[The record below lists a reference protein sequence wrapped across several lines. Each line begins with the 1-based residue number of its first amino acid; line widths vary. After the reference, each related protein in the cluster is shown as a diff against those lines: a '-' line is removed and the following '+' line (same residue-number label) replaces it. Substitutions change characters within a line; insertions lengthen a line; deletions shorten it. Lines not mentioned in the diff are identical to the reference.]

1 VLQVYKGSDYHSA
14 ADVDKLRTMWLGY
27 IPKDKVQEL
36 ASQMR
41 STTSAFYT
49 GYTDITALGV
59 ASHVNSNFNLLSA
72 NDGEGDAG
80 NNGGSG
86 TGNVGSSN
94 GAAKS
99 DNRQD
104 VIIGV
109 CSALGG
115 LAVLILGYLAY
126 RAIQRKR
133 EAAHRRLSDPP
144 FVGARPDG
152 RDFDQDSVGGQR
164 RRSFYFAE
172 DSLRGFQSPEN
183 ERGGYDDGGYFS
195 SQGQSSMT
203 QRRPVMPSTISAP
216 ILRENSMNW

>member
-1 VLQVYKGSDYHSA
+1 
-14 ADVDKLRTMWLGY
+14 MWLGY
-27 IPKDKVQEL
+27 VPTDQIEEL

-49 GYTDITALGV
+49 GYTDTVALDV

-72 NDGEGDAG
+72 TGEGS
-80 NNGGSG
+80 SG
-86 TGNVGSSN
+86 TGNSGDGGSDSSGSSSG
-94 GAAKS
+94 GASS

-115 LAVLILGYLAY
+115 LAVLILAYLAY
-126 RAIQRKR
+126 RAYQRKK
-133 EAAHRRLSDPP
+133 EAEHRRLSDPP
-144 FVGARPDG
+144 FIGARPDN
-152 RDFDQDSVGGQR
+152 REFDQDSVGGQR

-172 DSLRGFQSPEN
+172 DSLRGFQSPES
-183 ERGGYDDGGYFS
+183 RGFDHTDNGDYFAAAS
-195 SQGQSSMT
+195 PVASGSMT
-203 QRRPVMPSTISAP
+203 QRRPVMPSSISAP